1 MGKPNTAR
9 EPWARSYYTVHPV
22 LVGAYRGRKVQ
33 GRKGDLHS
41 HASVDGGLTAVC
53 RRVKEG
59 NLCDL
64 ELDELP
70 TCPECLVRIYRG
82 V

>member
-1 MGKPNTAR
+1 MT
-9 EPWARSYYTVHPV
+9 YTVHPV
-22 LVGAYRGRKVQ
+22 LAGAYRG
-33 GRKGDLHS
+33 GRKALLS

-53 RRVKEG
+53 RRVKEY

-64 ELDELP
+64 QLDELP